1 MSPIYP
7 LIASVLQAA
16 SFTIDKIILTIK
28 RVTHKTYVSISFP
41 LIFIFT
47 LIIFLIFKPAL
58 TIELFAGNLLWLI
71 LASITLTIAGN
82 LIFYKALDY
91 DCLNEIQIISLLS
104 GIPLI
109 ISAAIFFPDERN
121 SLITLMALAASASVA
136 WAHWKGKSFHIAKR
150 TLPYLLWTLL
160 VSPLRGII
168 SKILLESWNPIS
180 LQLIIN
186 GASAIFFIIIFSKN
200 LKTAPM
206 KALPFLIITNLLTT
220 IAWILYYFSY
230 QISGI
235 IYTVLIFSLQPLL
248 VYAASLIFLKEKF
261 HWKKFAAFMITL
273 AAIII
278 SQINLA

>member
-180 LQLIIN
+180 L
-186 GASAIFFIIIFSKN
+186 
-200 LKTAPM
+200 
-206 KALPFLIITNLLTT
+206 
-220 IAWILYYFSY
+220 
-230 QISGI
+230 
-235 IYTVLIFSLQPLL
+235 
-248 VYAASLIFLKEKF
+248 
-261 HWKKFAAFMITL
+261 
-273 AAIII
+273 
-278 SQINLA
+278 